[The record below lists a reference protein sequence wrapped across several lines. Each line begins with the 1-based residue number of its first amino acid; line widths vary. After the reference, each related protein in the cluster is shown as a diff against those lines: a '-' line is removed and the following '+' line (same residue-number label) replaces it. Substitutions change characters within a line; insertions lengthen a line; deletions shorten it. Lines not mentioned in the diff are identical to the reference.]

1 MDDLI
6 LLTGEKKNVESM
18 IPRTSYR
25 RSFFKQWKAFNNI
38 LYADFEQCTT
48 WSAHLSLT
56 PWSLKQHITALL
68 PSFQTL
74 LADHSA
80 RHSLTGLPYTSAEL
94 LPSDSDATTNL
105 QSAYKLRHR
114 ALFRECFIYIVGPWS
129 YPQDKQSPDEPLF
142 RLADATYQWK
152 ESLESAAEKFTQ
164 RTREMNLRSRLQ
176 A

>member
-1 MDDLI
+1 MLKVFDSPDQLQKE
-6 LLTGEKKNVESM
+6 LPQAMESVQQH
-18 IPRTSYR
+18 PLRGLRTVYY
-25 RSFFKQWKAFNNI
+25 
-38 LYADFEQCTT
+38 LV
-48 WSAHLSLT
+48 SAPELNSMVT
-56 PWSLKQHITALL
+56 QQHITALL

-105 QSAYKLRHR
+105 ESAYKLRHR

-142 RLADATYQWK
+142 RLADATYEWK